1 MARTGRYKVPLRRRR
16 LGVTNYRKRRKLVV
30 SRLPRLVVRKTN
42 RHIIAQI
49 VVAKPRGDE
58 TLVGLDTRYLAK
70 FGWKGDE
77 NNTAAAYLLGLALG
91 YKALAKGV
99 EKATLDI
106 GLHRP
111 TPQSRV
117 FAVLKGALD
126 AGLEVPHDEDIL
138 PEGDRIS
145 GAHVAEYA
153 KRLRSENEEEY
164 KRRFS
169 RYLQRGLAPEDLPK
183 HFDEVKNKIVNQLS
197 KFVKAEAKQPK

>member
-1 MARTGRYKVPLRRRR
+1 MARSGRYKVPLRRRR
-16 LGVTNYRKRRKLVV
+16 MGVTNYRKRKKMIK

-42 RHIIAQI
+42 KYIIAQI
-49 VVAKPRGDE
+49 VVAKPQGDE
-58 TLVGLDTRYLAK
+58 TIVGLDTRYLAK

-77 NNTAAAYLLGLALG
+77 NNTSAAYLLGLVIG

-99 EKATLDI
+99 RKAILDI

-117 FAVLKGALD
+117 FAVLKGAID
-126 AGLEVPHDEDIL
+126 AGLEIPHDEDVL
-138 PEGDRIS
+138 PDDKRIS
-145 GAHVAEYA
+145 GAHIAEYA
-153 KRLRSENEEEY
+153 KELRSSNEEEY

-183 HFDEVKNKIVNQLS
+183 HFEEVKAKIVEALG
-197 KFVKAEAKQPK
+197 KAVKVEA

>member
-1 MARTGRYKVPLRRRR
+1 MARSGRYKVPLKRRRM
-16 LGVTNYRKRRKLVV
+16 GVTNYRKRRKLVV
-30 SRLPRLVVRKTN
+30 SKLPRLVVRKTN
-42 RHIIAQI
+42 KHIIAQI
-49 VVAKPRGDE
+49 VVARPQGDE

-77 NNTAAAYLLGLALG
+77 NNTAAAYLLGLAIG

-99 EKATLDI
+99 RKAILDI

-117 FAVLKGALD
+117 FAVLRGALD
-126 AGLEVPHDEDIL
+126 AGLEVPHDEDVL
-138 PEGDRIS
+138 PEDDRIS

-153 KRLRSENEEEY
+153 ERLKSENEEEY

-169 RYLQRGLAPEDLPK
+169 RYLQRGLAPEELPK
-183 HFDEVKNKIVNQLS
+183 HFEEVKNKIIEQLS
-197 KFVKAEAKQPK
+197 KLVKAEAQ

>member
-1 MARTGRYKVPLRRRR
+1 MARSGRYKVPLKRRRM
-16 LGVTNYRKRRKLVV
+16 GVTNYRKRRKLVV

-42 RHIIAQI
+42 KHIIAQI
-49 VVAKPRGDE
+49 VVARPQGDE

-77 NNTAAAYLLGLALG
+77 NNTAAAYLLGLAIG

-99 EKATLDI
+99 RKAILDI

-126 AGLEVPHDEDIL
+126 AGLEVPHGEDVL
-138 PEGDRIS
+138 PEDDRIS

-153 KRLRSENEEEY
+153 ERLKSENEEEY

-169 RYLQRGLAPEDLPK
+169 RYLQRGLAPEELPK
-183 HFDEVKNKIVNQLS
+183 HFEEVKNKIIEKLS
-197 KFVKAEAKQPK
+197 KLVKAEAQ